1 MKSLVRVVA
10 DAIASS
16 IFANPS
22 DYHLRNGGNPHRFS
36 RYTSNKGCLGAMAE
50 GIFFEF
56 ALPDDPSLD
65 RFSCGYERTDHYFR
79 SREWC
84 NADKRRSAP
93 PTYVFRVA
101 EDGPVVGYC
110 AFDFG
115 KRLHPDNASTTK
127 ASYLVIYMIG
137 VDQAFQ
143 GIRNPLAPGQT
154 YAVSIM
160 ASLEE
165 IARQKPN
172 CVGLSLWVRS
182 TNAAAIG
189 LYRKVGFLPDP
200 SGPFHR
206 DQGDP
211 IVTMRKILN

>member
-1 MKSLVRVVA
+1 
-10 DAIASS
+10 
-16 IFANPS
+16 
-22 DYHLRNGGNPHRFS
+22 
-36 RYTSNKGCLGAMAE
+36 MAE
-50 GIFFEF
+50 GIFFEL

-65 RFSCGYERTDHYFR
+65 RFLSGYERTDHYFR
-79 SREWC
+79 SREWF
-84 NADKRRSAP
+84 NADKGRSAP

-115 KRLHPDNASTTK
+115 KQLHPDDASTTK
-127 ASYLVIYMIG
+127 ARYLVIYMIG

-143 GIRNPLAPGQT
+143 GIQNPLAPGQT

-160 ASLEE
+160 AALEE
-165 IARQKPN
+165 IARQKQN

-182 TNAAAIG
+182 TNLAAIG
-189 LYRKVGFLPDP
+189 LYRKVGFSPDP
-200 SGPFHR
+200 GGPSHR

-211 IVTMRKILN
+211 IVTMRKFLT

>member
-1 MKSLVRVVA
+1 MRLRA
-10 DAIASS
+10 AS
-16 IFANPS
+16 FDNAS
-22 DYHLRNGGNPHRFS
+22 DDHLRNGGNPHRFA
-36 RYTSNKGCLGAMAE
+36 RYTSVKGCLRSMAE

-56 ALPDDPSLD
+56 ALPDDPFLD
-65 RFSCGYERTDHYFR
+65 RFLSGYERTDHYFR
-79 SREWC
+79 SREWF
-84 NADKRRSAP
+84 NANKGRSAP

-115 KRLHPDNASTTK
+115 KQLHPDDASTTK
-127 ASYLVIYMIG
+127 ARYLVIYMIG

-143 GIRNPLAPGQT
+143 GIQNPLAPEQT

-160 ASLEE
+160 AALEE
-165 IARQKPN
+165 IARQKQN

-182 TNAAAIG
+182 TNLAAIG
-189 LYRKVGFLPDP
+189 LYRKVGFSPDP
-200 SGPFHR
+200 SGPSHR

-211 IVTMRKILN
+211 ILTMRKFLT